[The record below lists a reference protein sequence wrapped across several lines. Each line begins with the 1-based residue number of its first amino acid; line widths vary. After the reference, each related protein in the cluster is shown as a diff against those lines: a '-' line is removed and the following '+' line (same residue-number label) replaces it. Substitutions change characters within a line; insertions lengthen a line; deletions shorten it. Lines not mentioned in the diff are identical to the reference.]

1 MYEFHGRMMSSIVPR
16 LFGIY
21 RAAGCEPLTGY
32 SPYHFF
38 NWRDAPFTRFLQG
51 PDLIGIAGIALQEIM
66 FIEHFRQFIS
76 PRRILIIG
84 NAHGWST
91 IALALIF
98 PDAKTIAIDPDPV
111 GVEFT
116 NRLIAANSLSAQAVV
131 ASSPDDVARVVKEHL
146 EGSVD
151 FSLIDAIH
159 NNDAIR
165 ADFDAVKSVSTD
177 EACHLFHD
185 VINWNLVDGF
195 NRLLTKHKLQGK
207 VFTRTA
213 SGMAFGYARISP
225 EFLAYLNCFAD
236 MPGVFHKLRVKI
248 VEAIIDPIQAYPKYD
263 YVTPPSNRRF

>member
-1 MYEFHGRMMSSIVPR
+1 MSSIVPR
-16 LFGIY
+16 IFEIY
-21 RAAGCEPLTGY
+21 RAAGCEPLTGH

-38 NWRDAPFTRFLQG
+38 NWRDAPFTRFLRG
-51 PDLIGIAGIALQEIM
+51 PELLGVAGLALQEVM
-66 FIEHFRQFIS
+66 FVEHFREFIS

-116 NRLIAANSLSAQAVV
+116 NRLIAANNLPARAVV
-131 ASSPDDVARVVKEHL
+131 ASSPEDVGKVVKEHL

-151 FSLIDAIH
+151 FGLIDAIH
-159 NNDAIR
+159 QNEAIK
-165 ADFDAVKSVSTD
+165 ADFDAVRAVSTD
-177 EACHLFHD
+177 DACYLFHD
-185 VINWNLVDGF
+185 IINWNLADGL
-195 NRLLTKHKLQGK
+195 NELLTKHQLQGK

-213 SGMAFGYARISP
+213 SGMALGYSRISP

-236 MPGVFHKLRVKI
+236 VPGLFHKLRLMI
-248 VEAIIDPIQAYPKYD
+248 NEAIVDPIQAYPKYD
-263 YVTPPSNRRF
+263 SSAPHGARRF